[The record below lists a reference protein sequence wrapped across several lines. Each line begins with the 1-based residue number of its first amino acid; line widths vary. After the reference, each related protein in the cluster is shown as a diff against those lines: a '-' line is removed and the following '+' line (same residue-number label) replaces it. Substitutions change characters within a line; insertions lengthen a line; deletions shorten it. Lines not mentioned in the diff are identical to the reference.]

1 MVGKILDNGTLLAL
15 GLVGVVA
22 AAGAASKAGLYG
34 SRNGGKRDIQS
45 WLQARVRA
53 LPLPPDANVRVLH
66 ATLQSYVLDGVPQEA
81 VEYELGAHTN
91 LNYDSTLSSY
101 HEADLHD
108 IVTRA
113 LDVDNVR
120 IEDDSVDRH
129 PDDGHSVVW
138 SGTVYADG
146 DALSRRVNRYWGRT

>member
-1 MVGKILDNGTLLAL
+1 MAGTILDNGMAVTL
-15 GLVGVVA
+15 GLVAAVA
-22 AAGAASKAGLYG
+22 AVGAANKAGLYG

-53 LPLPPDANVRVLH
+53 LSLPPDANVRVLY

-91 LNYDSTLSSY
+91 LSAHSTLSSY

-108 IVTRA
+108 SVTRA

-146 DALSRRVNRYWGRT
+146 DALSRRVNP

>member
-1 MVGKILDNGTLLAL
+1 MADKLIDNGALLAL

-34 SRNGGKRDIQS
+34 SRNAGKRDIRS
-45 WLQARVRA
+45 WLQARVDA
-53 LPLPPDANVRVLH
+53 LPLPPGANAHVLY
-66 ATLQSYVLDGVPQEA
+66 ATLQRYEIDGESQEA
-81 VEYELGAHTN
+81 LEYELGGYTN
-91 LNYDSTLSSY
+91 LNYESTLSSY
-101 HEADLHD
+101 HDVDLHD

-113 LDVDNVR
+113 LDVDDVR
-120 IEDDSVDRH
+120 IEDDSVDRR

-146 DALSRRVNRYWGRT
+146 DALSRRVRP

>member
-1 MVGKILDNGTLLAL
+1 MADKLIDNGALLAL
-15 GLVGVVA
+15 GLVGVFA
-22 AAGAASKAGLYG
+22 AVGAANKAGLYG
-34 SRNGGKRDIQS
+34 SRNAGKRDIRS
-45 WLQARVRA
+45 WLKARVRA

-81 VEYELGAHTN
+81 LEYELGAYTN
-91 LNYDSTLSSY
+91 LSAHSTLSSY

-108 IVTRA
+108 IVARA
-113 LDVDNVR
+113 LDVEYVR

-146 DALSRRVNRYWGRT
+146 DALSRRVQA

>member
-1 MVGKILDNGTLLAL
+1 MAGKILDNGTLLAL

-34 SRNGGKRDIQS
+34 SR
-45 WLQARVRA
+45 
-53 LPLPPDANVRVLH
+53 
-66 ATLQSYVLDGVPQEA
+66 
-81 VEYELGAHTN
+81 
-91 LNYDSTLSSY
+91 STLSSY

-146 DALSRRVNRYWGRT
+146 DALSRRVNP